1 MTRPTDPVTDPYPDR
16 RGQERADTTMMG
28 VVHDAIRRD
37 LHRLHRVLAP
47 SDDPLPA
54 ARRAAVGDH
63 ALWMMDFLHR
73 HHRGEDDGLWPMLL
87 RRAPQTAS
95 LIARM
100 EADHHAILPA
110 MRDVDAAARA
120 FRNDPRAQKG
130 LAAALDNLSA
140 VLLPHLRREEDE
152 AMPVVASALTV
163 EDWQSWDQRYNVRGK
178 SLTCL
183 AMDGHWLM
191 DQLDPQRYRTLV
203 HLVPPTARLLIVRG
217 FAGRYRRACALR
229 WGADVPVR
237 PLAADA
243 DPTHGPPR

>member
-1 MTRPTDPVTDPYPDR
+1 
-16 RGQERADTTMMG
+16 
-28 VVHDAIRRD
+28 
-37 LHRLHRVLAP
+37 
-47 SDDPLPA
+47 
-54 ARRAAVGDH
+54 
-63 ALWMMDFLHR
+63 
-73 HHRGEDDGLWPMLL
+73 
-87 RRAPQTAS
+87 
-95 LIARM
+95 M

-203 HLVPPTARLLIVRG
+203 HLVPPTARLLIVKG